1 MPITRSKKPLG
12 KPSPRSG
19 KRGLP
24 DPEFEPVSVSMRP
37 RKPRKSSKS
46 SVPPDRFSVL
56 DGIPPERQMDILG
69 VVLAIVG
76 LVTLL
81 SLFSATKSS
90 LTGSWIN
97 ILAQVFGWGDYILPV
112 ALLVLGVW
120 LVARN
125 VDRLPA
131 LNIERLTGLL
141 LLFIGLLAAFHGI
154 DGPTATAYAR
164 AMAGQG
170 GGLIGYLLQTGLVGA
185 IGAAGTVIVVVAWLL
200 IAMALTLDLS
210 MQDM

>member
-1 MPITRSKKPLG
+1 
-12 KPSPRSG
+12 
-19 KRGLP
+19 
-24 DPEFEPVSVSMRP
+24 
-37 RKPRKSSKS
+37 
-46 SVPPDRFSVL
+46 
-56 DGIPPERQMDILG
+56 MDILG

-112 ALLVLGVW
+112 GLLILGVW

-131 LNIERLTGLL
+131 LNIERVTGML
-141 LLFIGLLAAFHGI
+141 LLFIGLLVAFHGL
-154 DGPTATAYAR
+154 DGPTATAIERAR
-164 AMAGQG
+164 AGQRRRLHRCPAPEGTGRRHRRSRDGHRGGRLAADRPGNDPRPFDAGYVQMG
-170 GGLIGYLLQTGLVGA
+170 RTHWVRNSTPG
-185 IGAAGTVIVVVAWLL
+185 
-200 IAMALTLDLS
+200 
-210 MQDM
+210 

>member
-1 MPITRSKKPLG
+1 M
-12 KPSPRSG
+12 
-19 KRGLP
+19 
-24 DPEFEPVSVSMRP
+24 
-37 RKPRKSSKS
+37 
-46 SVPPDRFSVL
+46 L
-56 DGIPPERQMDILG
+56 DSISPERRMDILG

-112 ALLVLGVW
+112 GLLVLGVW

-131 LNIERLTGLL
+131 LNIERVIGML
-141 LLFIGLLAAFHGI
+141 LLFIGLLVAFHGL
-154 DGPTATAYAR
+154 DGPTATAIDRAR
-164 AMAGQG
+164 TGSG
-170 GGLIGYLLQTGLVGA
+170 GGYIGALLQRGTGGRHWRSW
-185 IGAAGTVIVVVAWLL
+185 GRSSWWLPGC
-200 IAMALTLDLS
+200 S
-210 MQDM
+210 SPWQ